1 MEEVRKLSLERGEG
15 QLPSKCAI
23 FVCNKWD
30 QVPEEEHN
38 EVKSHVVQKLQRCW
52 PGLDP
57 ETQIIYMSTKNAT
70 KAQKMG
76 IITNEF
82 SSFMET
88 VQMMV
93 LRSIQCQLEI
103 HWRYSWKL
111 RSLFKKT
118 QLRYKIGYCSLS
130 TAAKRFSFRI
140 ERRNLI

>member
-1 MEEVRKLSLERGEG
+1 MQLEHLLEEVRKLSLERGEDE
-15 QLPSKCAI
+15 LLSKCAI

-38 EVKSHVVQKLQRCW
+38 DVKSHIVQKLQRCW

-70 KAQKMG
+70 RAQKMG

-103 HWRYSWKL
+103 HWR
-111 RSLFKKT
+111 
-118 QLRYKIGYCSLS
+118 
-130 TAAKRFSFRI
+130 
-140 ERRNLI
+140 